1 LVSELEAN
9 IRRAR
14 AATQHITANNVL
26 SDGNRRNIFTPLI
39 IFKGIFLT
47 WMFFKFK
54 VSSSHQ
60 ISPTTIIIKYYQAFI
75 ARFDLNHQPS
85 ILIKLGSAA
94 RATPFS

>member
-1 LVSELEAN
+1 
-9 IRRAR
+9 
-14 AATQHITANNVL
+14 
-26 SDGNRRNIFTPLI
+26 
-39 IFKGIFLT
+39 
-47 WMFFKFK
+47 MFFKFK